1 VKTWDIERKSA
12 FTDASETQRSEPMQL
27 DSGLGD
33 TLLGEERVYLG
44 PLIALKLYDLTHL
57 VVVNESSVAS
67 KFL

>member
-1 VKTWDIERKSA
+1 
-12 FTDASETQRSEPMQL
+12 MQL
-27 DSGLGD
+27 DGGLGD

-67 KFL
+67 KLL